1 MIRVNN
7 KVSLYARFSSD
18 NQRSESI
25 DAQLR
30 AMKTYC
36 KQHNF
41 VIVNTYIDEAKS
53 ATTDRRPAFQQM
65 IADSSNK
72 TFDIVLVHK
81 LDRFARNRYDSAVYK
96 RELKKN
102 GVQVKVISGDNPM
115 TVSEVAT
122 RAGIEGADKYVSL
135 DGMSDDEVKAIANKY
150 CYKNLESN

>member
-7 KVSLYARFSSD
+7 KVAIYARFSSD

-25 DAQLR
+25 DAQIR
-30 AMKTYC
+30 AMKAYC
-36 KQHNF
+36 KQHSF

-65 IADSSNK
+65 IADSSNH
-72 TFDIVLVHK
+72 TFDILLVHK

-102 GVQVKVISGDNPM
+102 GVLVYSVLENLDNSP
-115 TVSEVAT
+115 
-122 RAGIEGADKYVSL
+122 
-135 DGMSDDEVKAIANKY
+135 
-150 CYKNLESN
+150 ESIMMEAVLV